1 MEQIVI
7 YFIIMIIYCSHM
19 DPIINSKLQIY
30 IGSYSLVISG
40 QHDSKPNEKK
50 NPGLQK
56 VEYWNW
62 WYDKFQIYD
71 SKLTMI

>member
-1 MEQIVI
+1 
-7 YFIIMIIYCSHM
+7 M

-50 NPGLQK
+50 
-56 VEYWNW
+56 
-62 WYDKFQIYD
+62 KFWTTKGGML
-71 SKLTMI
+71 KLMI